1 MTETPS
7 DDVLPDQDGAGQA
20 PPTSLFAPAGLDPA
34 LLANRL
40 ILAELRHEALRADMV
55 DTDGVR
61 LLDLS
66 NLRLSADATLPEA
79 PSLIAGLRAAKPW
92 LFTRSTSSPAAPP
105 SNVPQAPRRATD
117 MTADEWRLA
126 RAELL
131 RRR

>member
-1 MTETPS
+1 MTEIPS
-7 DDVLPDQDGAGQA
+7 NDALPSQDEAGQA
-20 PPTSLFAPAGLDPA
+20 LPAATTAPAGPDPA
-34 LLANRL
+34 LLASRL
-40 ILAELRHEALRADMV
+40 ILAELRHEALRAGMV

-66 NLRLSADATLPEA
+66 SLRLSVDATLPEA
-79 PSLIAGLRAAKPW
+79 SSLIAGLRAAKPW

>member
-7 DDVLPDQDGAGQA
+7 DDAPPSQDGAGQGLPAAITA
-20 PPTSLFAPAGLDPA
+20 PVGPDPA

-40 ILAELRHEALRADMV
+40 ILAELRHEALRAGMV
-55 DTDGVR
+55 DADGVR

-66 NLRLSADATLPEA
+66 SLRLSADATLPEA
-79 PSLIAGLRAAKPW
+79 SGLIAGLRAAKPW
-92 LFTRSTSSPAAPP
+92 LFTRNTSSPAAPP